1 MNKYRAKALLIRENS
16 CVILLRDDDE
26 KSGDLFMKR
35 ILVIF
40 LILSSTIFS
49 EVSFKDVNKEHWA
62 YRSIDNL
69 IEKDIWMENSDI
81 FQGKKEVTR
90 YEFAYY
96 LSKTL
101 NKLDTEKASRGDLV
115 ILENLV
121 YEFAKELN
129 KFGFDTD
136 LYLSKV
142 KGMEDTLEILKGQVE
157 ENQRVIQELQK
168 RIDKLEKK

>member
-1 MNKYRAKALLIRENS
+1 M
-16 CVILLRDDDE
+16 
-26 KSGDLFMKR
+26 
-35 ILVIF
+35 
-40 LILSSTIFS
+40 
-49 EVSFKDVNKEHWA
+49 SFKDVNKEHWS
-62 YRSIDNL
+62 YRSIQNL
-69 IEKDIWMENSDI
+69 INKGIWRENSDI

-101 NKLDTEKASRGDLV
+101 NKLDTEKANSSDLV

-136 LYLSKV
+136 LYITKID
-142 KGMEDTLEILKGQVE
+142 GMEETLEVLKWQTK
-157 ENQRVIQELQK
+157 ENQRVIKELQE

>member
-1 MNKYRAKALLIRENS
+1 M
-16 CVILLRDDDE
+16 
-26 KSGDLFMKR
+26 
-35 ILVIF
+35 
-40 LILSSTIFS
+40 
-49 EVSFKDVNKEHWA
+49 SFKDVNKEHWS
-62 YRSIDNL
+62 YRSIENL
-69 IEKDIWMENSDI
+69 INKGIWRENSDI

-101 NKLDTEKASRGDLV
+101 NKLDTEKANSSDLV

-136 LYLSKV
+136 LYITKID
-142 KGMEDTLEILKGQVE
+142 GMEETLEVLKWQIK
-157 ENQRVIQELQK
+157 ENQRVINELQE

>member
-1 MNKYRAKALLIRENS
+1 
-16 CVILLRDDDE
+16 
-26 KSGDLFMKR
+26 MKR
-35 ILVIF
+35 IVIIF
-40 LILSSTIFS
+40 FIVSSVVFS
-49 EVSFKDVNKEHWA
+49 EMSFKDVNKEHWS
-62 YRSIDNL
+62 YRSIQNL
-69 IEKDIWMENSDI
+69 ISKGIWRENSDI

-101 NKLDTEKASRGDLV
+101 NKLDTEKANSSDLV

-136 LYLSKV
+136 LYITKID
-142 KGMEDTLEILKGQVE
+142 GIEETLEVLKWQTK
-157 ENQRVIQELQK
+157 ENQRVIKELQE

>member
-1 MNKYRAKALLIRENS
+1 M
-16 CVILLRDDDE
+16 
-26 KSGDLFMKR
+26 
-35 ILVIF
+35 
-40 LILSSTIFS
+40 
-49 EVSFKDVNKEHWA
+49 SFKDVNKEHWS
-62 YRSIDNL
+62 YRSIQNL
-69 IEKDIWMENSDI
+69 ISKGIWRENSDI

-101 NKLDTEKASRGDLV
+101 NKLDTEKANSSDLV

-136 LYLSKV
+136 LYITKID
-142 KGMEDTLEILKGQVE
+142 GIEETLEVLKWQTK
-157 ENQRVIQELQK
+157 ENQRVIKELQE

>member
-1 MNKYRAKALLIRENS
+1 MKKIVLIMF
-16 CVILLRDDDE
+16 VLTTT
-26 KSGDLFMKR
+26 
-35 ILVIF
+35 V
-40 LILSSTIFS
+40 FS
-49 EVSFKDVNKEHWA
+49 EMSFKDINNEHWA
-62 YRSIDNL
+62 YKSVENL
-69 IEKDIWMENSDI
+69 IQKDIWRENSDI

-101 NKLDTEKASRGDLV
+101 NKLDAEKASSGDLV

-121 YEFAKELN
+121 YEFGKELN

-142 KGMEDTLEILKGQVE
+142 NSMEETLEILKGQIQ
-157 ENQRVIQELQK
+157 ENQRVIQELQE
-168 RIDKLEKK
+168 RIDELEKK

>member
-1 MNKYRAKALLIRENS
+1 
-16 CVILLRDDDE
+16 
-26 KSGDLFMKR
+26 MKR

>member
-1 MNKYRAKALLIRENS
+1 
-16 CVILLRDDDE
+16 
-26 KSGDLFMKR
+26 MKK
-35 ILVIF
+35 IFIMF
-40 LILSSTIFS
+40 LIVSSVVFS
-49 EVSFKDVNKEHWA
+49 QISFRDINEEHWS
-62 YRSIDNL
+62 YRSVENL
-69 IEKDIWMENSDI
+69 INKGIWRENSDI

-101 NKLDTEKASRGDLV
+101 NKLDSEKASSSDLI

-136 LYLSKV
+136 LYLIKID
-142 KGMEDTLEILKGQVE
+142 GMEETLEVLNGQVK
-157 ENQRVIQELQK
+157 ENQRIIQELQE
-168 RIDKLEKK
+168 RIEDLEK

>member
-1 MNKYRAKALLIRENS
+1 MKKKLLI
-16 CVILLRDDDE
+16 
-26 KSGDLFMKR
+26 F
-35 ILVIF
+35 F
-40 LILSSTIFS
+40 ILSSTLFA
-49 EVSFKDVNKEHWA
+49 ELSFKDINKEHWA
-62 YRSIDNL
+62 HRSIENL
-69 IEKDIWMENSDI
+69 VQKDIWRENSDI

-101 NKLDTEKASRGDLV
+101 NKLDTEKASSGDLI

-129 KFGFDTD
+129 KYGFDTD

-142 KGMEDTLEILKGQVE
+142 NTMEETIEVLKGQIE
-157 ENQRVIQELQK
+157 ENQRVIEELQN
-168 RIDKLEKK
+168 RIDELEKK

>member
-1 MNKYRAKALLIRENS
+1 M
-16 CVILLRDDDE
+16 
-26 KSGDLFMKR
+26 
-35 ILVIF
+35 
-40 LILSSTIFS
+40 
-49 EVSFKDVNKEHWA
+49 SFKDVNKEHWS
-62 YRSIDNL
+62 YRSIQNL
-69 IEKDIWMENSDI
+69 ISKGIWRENSDI

-101 NKLDTEKASRGDLV
+101 NKLDTEKANSSDLV

-136 LYLSKV
+136 LYITKID
-142 KGMEDTLEILKGQVE
+142 GMEETLEVLKGQVK
-157 ENQRVIQELQK
+157 ENQRVIQELQE